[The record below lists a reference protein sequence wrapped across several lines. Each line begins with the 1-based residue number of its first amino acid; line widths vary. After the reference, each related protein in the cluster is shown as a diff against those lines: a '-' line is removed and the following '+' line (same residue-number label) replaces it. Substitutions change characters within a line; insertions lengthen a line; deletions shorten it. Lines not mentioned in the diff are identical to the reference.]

1 MRNTKAAGIV
11 LALVLT
17 ISNVYPV
24 MATSAAGGKMQEQV
38 QSGKKEGKV
47 IFLDTKAGK
56 DEADGA
62 SEKNA
67 VKSLDQALKLTGEK
81 GRFRL

>member
-24 MATSAAGGKMQEQV
+24 MATSAAGGKCRSKCRV
-38 QSGKKEGKV
+38 G
-47 IFLDTKAGK
+47 
-56 DEADGA
+56 
-62 SEKNA
+62 
-67 VKSLDQALKLTGEK
+67 K
-81 GRFRL
+81 GRKGYFSWIPRLERMKRTELQRKMR

>member
-1 MRNTKAAGIV
+1 MRNKKMRNTKAAGIV

-38 QSGKKEGKV
+38 QSGK
-47 IFLDTKAGK
+47 
-56 DEADGA
+56 
-62 SEKNA
+62 
-67 VKSLDQALKLTGEK
+67 
-81 GRFRL
+81 